1 MLRKILYILLV
12 AGICAFTVFYVE
24 KETEMFSSFLVSDMN
39 EEETRDYIK
48 ILHDG
53 MLNKEENIVL
63 EYRGSDNNIEEFV
76 VDMIS
81 EAFKIDDKDTSSD
94 YEYMRYI
101 HSASHVNMTGWGKK
115 YKVTYSME
123 YLESK
128 EQTDE
133 VDKKVAKILKD
144 LNVSEMNDYNKTKAI
159 HDYVVDHVTYDMST
173 NFNSPYYALMEGTSA
188 CQGYAVLIYK
198 MLTEAGVPCRVIT
211 GKAKGGLHA
220 WNLVKIDDKWYNLD
234 ATWDDP
240 VGLFGKSAARYR
252 YFLKTDREM
261 TDHKRDEEFA
271 TDQFNND
278 FPMAIKSYGK

>member
-1 MLRKILYILLV
+1 MRKFLYVLFI
-12 AGICAFTVFYVE
+12 ATFCMFTGLYAE
-24 KETEMFSSFLVSDMN
+24 AKYQMFSSFLVSDMN
-39 EEETRDYIK
+39 EEDTENYIEV
-48 ILHDG
+48 LHDG
-53 MLNKEENIVL
+53 MLNREEDIVL
-63 EYRGSDNNIEEFV
+63 DYCGSDENLEAFV

-81 EAFKIDDKDTSSD
+81 EAFEVDEKNTSSD
-94 YEYMRYI
+94 YDYMRYI

-115 YKVTYSME
+115 VTYSME

-128 EQTDE
+128 EQTEE
-133 VDKKVAKILKD
+133 VDKRVKKILKK
-144 LNVSEMNDYNKTKAI
+144 LKVSKMSDYNKVKAI
-159 HDYVVDHVTYDMST
+159 HDYVVDNVTYDMST
-173 NFNSPYYALMEGTSA
+173 NFNSPYYALVQGTSA

-198 MLTEAGVPCRVIT
+198 MLTEADVPCRVIT

-261 TDHKRDEEFA
+261 TDHKRDEEFT
-271 TDQFNND
+271 TDKFNND
-278 FPMAIKSYGK
+278 FPMAIKR

>member
-1 MLRKILYILLV
+1 MKKILYFLLAV
-12 AGICAFTVFYVE
+12 TICSCTGLYAEIKYQ
-24 KETEMFSSFLVSDMN
+24 MFSSFLVSDMN
-39 EEETRDYIK
+39 EQDMDNYIEV
-48 ILHDG
+48 LHDG
-53 MLNKEENIVL
+53 MLNREENIVL
-63 EYRGSDNNIEEFV
+63 DYRGSDEDLEAFV
-76 VDMIS
+76 VNMIS
-81 EAFKIDDKDTSSD
+81 NAFEIDNKESSSD
-94 YEYMRYI
+94 YDYMRYI

-128 EQTDE
+128 EQTE
-133 VDKKVAKILKD
+133 QVDKKVAKILKK
-144 LNVSEMNDYNKTKAI
+144 LNVLGMSDYNKVKAI
-159 HDYVVDHVTYDMST
+159 HDYVIDNVTYDMST

-198 MLTEAGVPCRVIT
+198 MLTEADISCRVIT

-261 TDHKRDEEFA
+261 TDHKRDKEFT

-278 FPMAIKSYGK
+278 FPMAMKSYGK